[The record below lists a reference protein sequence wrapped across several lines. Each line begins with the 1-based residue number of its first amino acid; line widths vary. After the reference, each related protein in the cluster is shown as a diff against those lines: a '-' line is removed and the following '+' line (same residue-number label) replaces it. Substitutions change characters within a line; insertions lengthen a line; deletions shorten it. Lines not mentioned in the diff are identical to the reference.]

1 MCSILGILDLK
12 SDPVA
17 LRAQA
22 LEQSRRMR
30 HRGPDWSGI
39 YDDEYAILVHERLA
53 IVGVDS

>member
-22 LEQSRRMR
+22 LEQSRTMR

-39 YDDEYAILVHERLA
+39 
-53 IVGVDS
+53 